1 MDFALDAEQ
10 ALIVQTVKKFSDRD
24 LRGWAADA
32 DRAGAAPDRL
42 TALGGELGFFL
53 DAVPADADGLL
64 EGDYSH
70 LTRALRGYEL
80 GRGCP
85 APAALLETNVEPSL

>member
-1 MDFALDAEQ
+1 MRRRRGTATAMDFALDDEQ
-10 ALIVQTVKKFSDRD
+10 QMIVQTVRKFADRD

-32 DRAGAAPDRL
+32 DRAGAPPDRL

-64 EGDYSH
+64 EAP
-70 LTRALRGYEL
+70 TR
-80 GRGCP
+80 
-85 APAALLETNVEPSL
+85 T